1 MKKILVIIG
10 IGLVSGTVLSLIL
23 NKKDKLKNNV
33 NKISSDIPL
42 KNNNLIINKN
52 TNTNYDSDNDFNEF
66 KNSVV
71 DNISKRHEYAANIMR
86 ESIDNINR
94 NTEDFMNCDS
104 DLDKISDELD
114 TLLRED
120 K

>member
-1 MKKILVIIG
+1 
-10 IGLVSGTVLSLIL
+10 
-23 NKKDKLKNNV
+23 
-33 NKISSDIPL
+33 
-42 KNNNLIINKN
+42 
-52 TNTNYDSDNDFNEF
+52 
-66 KNSVV
+66 
-71 DNISKRHEYAANIMR
+71 MR